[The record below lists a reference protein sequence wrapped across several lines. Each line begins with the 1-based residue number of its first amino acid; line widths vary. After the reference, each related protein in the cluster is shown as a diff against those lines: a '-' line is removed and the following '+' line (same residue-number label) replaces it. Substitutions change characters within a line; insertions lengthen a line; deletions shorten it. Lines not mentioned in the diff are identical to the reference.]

1 MQENF
6 DEIVKYFESINLP
19 SGSVKINDWTNIFD
33 VQLFVSTHC
42 NILKG
47 NTSDKSKLPYFLR
60 LLQLKSYFEQV
71 SQHIEFHI
79 P

>member
-6 DEIVKYFESINLP
+6 DEIVKYFENINLP
-19 SGSVKINDWTNIFD
+19 SGSVNINDWTNIFD
-33 VQLFVSTHC
+33 VQLFVRTHC

-47 NTSDKSKLPYFLR
+47 STSDKSKLPYFHR

-71 SQHIEFHI
+71 SQHIEFHN